1 MTDERYDAIVI
12 GAGAAG
18 LTCASTLAQAGLRV
32 ALAEKNEWVGGYS
45 HGFSKD
51 GFYWD
56 HGGHIFLG
64 YKLGGQAREVFQRL
78 KLDQLVEMVPD
89 QHDYRCLFPDDSV
102 AIPAEMTAAA
112 DILAARFPDE
122 RDGIARV
129 LLIMESLIDE
139 VDRFVPAFRVAQ
151 RPGDRRWLDPV
162 MEQFQRPRFGVVA
175 GRLAQAVGAPG
186 ANLLKYQSRTLTD
199 LLNEHLKSP
208 RLKGYF
214 SMLCAG
220 IGAAP
225 SRLSAVI
232 AGIFF
237 IHALRTMWM
246 PRGGFGKLG
255 ETLAELFQEHGGTV
269 VTGCEAGRIHLTDG
283 QVSGIESTD
292 GRRLFAPVV
301 VSACDARRTFLHM
314 LDPAHVPLELREQ
327 LPRTPLTPSI
337 FQVHLGVDMDLEP
350 YRAQIKRLNFIY
362 PYDDIDRAMANFPR
376 GNVEEAAYFLY
387 VATFHQPEM
396 APPGKHSLKLE
407 AYTTVDSSG
416 IDWERDQD
424 RIGDVFIRRSEQ
436 LIPEL
441 SKHIVTRVHRTPL
454 DLQRDTGN
462 ADGAFA
468 GWSFAPEQLSRG
480 RPYQRTPIPGL
491 YLAGHW
497 TTPSAGVPWVMLSG
511 YNTAS
516 MVLGDRASGRTRMPY
531 RGRSAIKGSSSNG

>member
-1 MTDERYDAIVI
+1 VTDEHYDAIVI

-18 LTCASTLAQAGLRV
+18 LTCATALSQAGMRV
-32 ALAEKNEWVGGYS
+32 LLAEKNPWVGGYS

-64 YKLGGQAREVFQRL
+64 YKLGAQAREVFQRL
-78 KLDQLVEMVPD
+78 KIDQRVEMVPD
-89 QHDYRCLFPDDSV
+89 QHDYRCIFPDDSLAV
-102 AIPAEMTAAA
+102 PAEMTAAA
-112 DILAARFPDE
+112 DLLAQKFPEE

-129 LLIMESLIDE
+129 LLIMESLIDD

-151 RPGDRRWLDPV
+151 QPGDRRLLDPV
-162 MEQFQRPRFGVVA
+162 MEQFQRPRIGAFA
-175 GRLAQAVGAPG
+175 GRLASSIGAPG
-186 ANLLKYQSRTLTD
+186 ANLLKYQSRTLSD

-225 SRLSAVI
+225 GRLSAVI

-255 ETLAELFQEHGGTV
+255 EALADMFQEQGGTLR
-269 VTGCEAGRIHLTDG
+269 TDCEAARILINDG
-283 QVSGIESTD
+283 QVAGIESAD
-292 GRRLFAPVV
+292 GRRFYADTV

-314 LDPAHVPLELREQ
+314 LDPQVVPADLRAQ
-327 LPRTPLTPSI
+327 LPNTPLTPSI

-350 YRAQIKRLNFIY
+350 YRDQIKRLNFIY
-362 PYDDIDRAMANFPR
+362 PYDDIDRAMGNFPK
-376 GNVEEAAYFLY
+376 GNVEEAAFFLY

-407 AYTTVDSSG
+407 AYTTLRSTG
-416 IDWERDQD
+416 IDWERDQQQ
-424 RIGDVFIRRSEQ
+424 IGDVLIRRSEQ
-436 LIPEL
+436 LIPNL
-441 SKHIVTRVHRTPL
+441 SQHIVTRVHRTPL

-480 RPYQRTPIPGL
+480 RPFQRTPVPGL

-516 MVLGDRASGRTRMPY
+516 MILGDRAGGRRRQRSGGAR
-531 RGRSAIKGSSSNG
+531 